1 MQTPDIFIV
10 DDDKS
15 MRQSTRQ
22 WLELAGYRVR
32 DFDRAAKVLD
42 MVGRDMNAIIISDV
56 KMPKMDGIA
65 FQKALAEVDPDIPVI
80 LITAHGD
87 ISMAVEA
94 IRNGAYDFLEKPFAP
109 ERILDSVQRAVEKR
123 GLVMEN
129 RELRRQLNAAQGL
142 DARLVGGNPRMRG
155 LKQQIMG
162 IAPTEATIMIIGETG
177 TGKEVVARCLHDWS
191 KRREQPFLAVNCA
204 AIPATM
210 AESELFGYEAGA
222 FTGANQRHQGKLEAA
237 AKGTL
242 FLDELSSMPL
252 EVQGKLLRALESM
265 RVTRLGSNTPVP
277 LDFRLITAM
286 NITPDEAIAS
296 QKLRKD
302 LYYRLNTMELTI
314 PALRE
319 RKEDITSLFS
329 LFLERAAEMYDCRP
343 DMPGP
348 AGYSALMAHDWPG
361 NVRELKSVAERY
373 VLSNLAGEERLSRLL
388 DPDTE
393 GRATLGGTALAEQ
406 VRHFERHLIKDA
418 LKRHNGQINKVIAE
432 LDTPRRTLNEK
443 MARYGLSRN
452 GI

>member
-1 MQTPDIFIV
+1 MQPLDIFII
-10 DDDKS
+10 DDDRS

-32 DFDRAAKVLD
+32 DFHRARKVLEI
-42 MVGRDMNAIIISDV
+42 VEAEMNAVVISDL
-56 KMPKMDGIA
+56 KMPQMDGIS
-65 FQKALAEVDPDIPVI
+65 FQKALAGIDSDIPVI

-87 ISMAVEA
+87 ISTAVEA
-94 IRNGAYDFLEKPFAP
+94 IQNGAYDFLEKPFEP
-109 ERILDSVQRAVEKR
+109 ERILDSVQRAAEKR
-123 GLVMEN
+123 RLIMEN
-129 RELRRQLNAAQGL
+129 RELKRQLNASQGL
-142 DARLVGGNPRMRG
+142 DARLVGGNSRMRS

-162 IAPTEATIMIIGETG
+162 LAPTEATVMIIGETG

-191 KRREQPFLAVNCA
+191 KRKNHPFLAVNCA

-210 AESELFGYEAGA
+210 AESELFGYEQGA
-222 FTGANQRHQGKLEAA
+222 FTGAGQRHRGKLEAA
-237 AKGTL
+237 SGGTL

-252 EVQGKLLRALESM
+252 EIQGKLLRALESK
-265 RVTRLGSNTPVP
+265 RVTRLGSNTPNI

-286 NITPDEAIAS
+286 NISPEKAVES
-296 QKLRKD
+296 RKLRKD

-319 RKEDITSLFS
+319 RRDDIAGLFS
-329 LFLERAAEMYDCRP
+329 LFLDRAAEIYDCRP

-373 VLSNLAGEERLSRLL
+373 VLSNLSGEERLSRLL
-388 DPDTE
+388 VPDTDAE
-393 GRATLGGTALAEQ
+393 GRKGTSLSEQ

-418 LKRHNGQINKVIAE
+418 LKRHGGRINKVTSE
-432 LDTPRRTLNEK
+432 LDIPRRTLNEK
-443 MARYGLSRN
+443 MARYGLSRT
-452 GI
+452 GF